1 MIKTFENFYSGK
13 EKNIQIEE
21 LAKEVFIEIF
31 DNGID
36 KEFPSHIDCEDVF
49 WKDMNPPNITTVYI
63 RGSSNIIDDITY
75 LTELDKIYY
84 KYRFYLNKGEDLEG
98 VDIEVNISEVLKIDQ
113 IKQFISLSEMN
124 LIGSFL
130 YFGGYEFEIRLD
142 LS

>member
-1 MIKTFENFYSGK
+1 MIKTFENFHSDR
-13 EKNIQIEE
+13 KNNPKIEE

-36 KEFPSHIDCEDVF
+36 EEFPSNIECEDVF
-49 WKDMNPPNITTVYI
+49 WKNMDPPNITTVYI
-63 RGSSNIIDDITY
+63 RGSSNMIDDITY

-84 KYRFYLNKGEDLEG
+84 KYRFYLNKGKDLEG
-98 VDIEVNISEVLKIDQ
+98 VDIEVNTNEVLKIDQ